1 MSIPKL
7 NSMRILEQAK
17 VPYEVLTYP
26 DTLRD
31 ASEVAEAIGVPYW
44 MVYKTLV
51 VQADGA
57 PKPFLVM
64 LASDQHLD
72 LKKLAAAAGVKKIRM
87 AAHKDAEALTGLKVG
102 GISGLMLR
110 DKNWTLFLDKS
121 ASELEHIV
129 LSAGQRG
136 LQLRVPVVPLMNL
149 LRARLAD
156 LIAAEGEGESGEES

>member
-1 MSIPKL
+1 
-7 NSMRILEQAK
+7 MRVLEQAK

-31 ASEVAEAIGVPYW
+31 ASDVADAIGLPYW

-51 VQADGA
+51 TQADGA

-64 LASDQHLD
+64 LPSDQHLD
-72 LKKLAAAAGVKKIRM
+72 LKKLAQAAGVKKVRM

-110 DKNWTLFLDKS
+110 DKNWPLFLDK
-121 ASELEHIV
+121 AATELEHIV

-136 LQLRVPVVPLMNL
+136 IQLRVPVVPLLNL
-149 LRARLAD
+149 LRARLAEVCAPD
-156 LIAAEGEGESGEES
+156 GEGEPDAE